1 MEKNKVS
8 KIARSFSQSC
18 QKIIQENQ
26 LVRKLPS
33 PAILLV
39 AITVVNSMLLDI
51 GIDKRPGWYK

>member
-8 KIARSFSQSC
+8 KLARSFSQSC

>member
-8 KIARSFSQSC
+8 KLARSLSQSC
-18 QKIIQENQ
+18 QKIVQENQ
-26 LVRKLPS
+26 LVRKFPS

>member
-8 KIARSFSQSC
+8 KLARSFSQSC

-26 LVRKLPS
+26 LGRKLPS